1 MKQLGNL
8 VEDRWI
14 EGTGEGTT
22 LYNAIN
28 GVPVALT
35 SSDGID
41 IQAMYGYARSTG
53 GYALRKMTFQERGIM
68 LKKLALHLHSIK
80 DKFYTVSSETGAT
93 KIDSWIDR
101 QIDR

>member
-1 MKQLGNL
+1 MKKLGNL

-28 GVPVALT
+28 GVPIASAST
-35 SSDGID
+35 GGID
-41 IQAMYGYARSTG
+41 IHSMYDYARSKG
-53 GYALRKMTFQERGIM
+53 GFALRKMTFQERGIM

-80 DKFYTVSSETGAT
+80 NKFYIVSAETGAT
-93 KIDSWIDR
+93 KTDSWI
-101 QIDR
+101 